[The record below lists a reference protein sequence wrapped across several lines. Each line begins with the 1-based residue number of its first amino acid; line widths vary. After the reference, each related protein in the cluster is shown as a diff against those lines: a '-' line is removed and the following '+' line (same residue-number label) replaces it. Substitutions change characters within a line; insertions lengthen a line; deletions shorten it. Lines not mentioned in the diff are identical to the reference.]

1 MMERTLKIKPNLN
14 KDLVELDIEFEN
26 KNIGKLE
33 IPKSKIFDFF
43 NEFLLVLE
51 DTWMDILKLIK
62 PKGGKK

>member
-1 MMERTLKIKPNLN
+1 MLRIKANLN

-33 IPKSKIFDFF
+33 IPKPKIFGFF

-62 PKGGKK
+62 KPKGDKK